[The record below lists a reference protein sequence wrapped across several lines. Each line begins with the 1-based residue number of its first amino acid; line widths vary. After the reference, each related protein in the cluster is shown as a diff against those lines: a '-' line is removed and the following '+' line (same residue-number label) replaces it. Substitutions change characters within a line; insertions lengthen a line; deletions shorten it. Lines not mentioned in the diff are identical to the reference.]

1 MLTEEDAKLVAKV
14 LRYLNENTSSS
25 DASELAWACGWERS
39 KFPEMFRR
47 LTAVADVL
55 HDE

>member
-14 LRYLNENTSSS
+14 LRYLNANITGP
-25 DASELAWACGWERS
+25 DAAELAVACGWEGNR
-39 KFPEMFRR
+39 FPEMFRR

-55 HDE
+55 YDE